1 MANLAAVLFDMD
13 GTLVDS
19 EIIWEEFLRSECAKR
34 GVLID
39 QQTREKMRGASRDF
53 TANLM
58 VELGTVKDLA
68 GGYEFYAIV
77 AKQVAQRI
85 AEAPPFEPGAQ
96 ELVHALHEAGIK
108 IAIVSASP
116 RGVIEPVADALGVVD
131 LVVSGEDSEL
141 GKPWPD
147 PYELALH
154 KFRVGRANAVVLEDS
169 INGVAAARGGGIAA
183 IQISRQRAF
192 ATDPGILV
200 VPAIAAVDQ
209 PLIEAWLDSC
219 RRRAVVG

>member
-116 RGVIEPVADALGVVD
+116 RGAD
-131 LVVSGEDSEL
+131 
-141 GKPWPD
+141 
-147 PYELALH
+147 
-154 KFRVGRANAVVLEDS
+154 
-169 INGVAAARGGGIAA
+169 
-183 IQISRQRAF
+183 
-192 ATDPGILV
+192 
-200 VPAIAAVDQ
+200 
-209 PLIEAWLDSC
+209 
-219 RRRAVVG
+219 

>member
-34 GVLID
+34 
-39 QQTREKMRGASRDF
+39 ASRDF

-116 RGVIEPVADALGVVD
+116 RD
-131 LVVSGEDSEL
+131 
-141 GKPWPD
+141 
-147 PYELALH
+147 
-154 KFRVGRANAVVLEDS
+154 
-169 INGVAAARGGGIAA
+169 
-183 IQISRQRAF
+183 
-192 ATDPGILV
+192 
-200 VPAIAAVDQ
+200 
-209 PLIEAWLDSC
+209 
-219 RRRAVVG
+219 

>member
-96 ELVHALHEAGIK
+96 ELVHTLHEAGIK

-116 RGVIEPVADALGVVD
+116 RSVIEPVADALGVVD

-154 KFRVGRANAVVLEDS
+154 KCNVGRANAVVLEDS
-169 INGVAAARGGGIAA
+169 INGVAAARGSGIAA
-183 IQISRQRAF
+183 MQISRQRAF

-200 VPAIAAVDQ
+200 VPSIAAVDQ
-209 PLIEAWLDSC
+209 PLIEAWLESC

>member
-68 GGYEFYAIV
+68 GGHEFYAIV

-96 ELVHALHEAGIK
+96 ELVHTLHEAGIK

-116 RGVIEPVADALGVVD
+116 RSVIEPVADALGVVD

-154 KFRVGRANAVVLEDS
+154 KCNVGRANAVVLEDS
-169 INGVAAARGGGIAA
+169 INGVAAARGSGIAA
-183 IQISRQRAF
+183 MQISRQRAF

-200 VPAIAAVDQ
+200 VPSIAAVDQ
-209 PLIEAWLDSC
+209 PLIEAWLESC

>member
-85 AEAPPFEPGAQ
+85 AEAPPFEPAP
-96 ELVHALHEAGIK
+96 K
-108 IAIVSASP
+108 S
-116 RGVIEPVADALGVVD
+116 
-131 LVVSGEDSEL
+131 
-141 GKPWPD
+141 
-147 PYELALH
+147 
-154 KFRVGRANAVVLEDS
+154 
-169 INGVAAARGGGIAA
+169 
-183 IQISRQRAF
+183 
-192 ATDPGILV
+192 
-200 VPAIAAVDQ
+200 
-209 PLIEAWLDSC
+209 
-219 RRRAVVG
+219 